1 MKSLRDSFDEYVLQV
16 VDGDT
21 ELDPDATYDADLMA
35 QLVDWATFWETDHSA
50 EEWMVQP
57 ILAVGRSHAMFAPG
71 GTGKSLLSLWLAA
84 NIATGGTVFGQ
95 QLTARSVL
103 YLDYEMTADDL
114 ADRLEAIGCDT
125 ADVLANLHYALL
137 PSLPP
142 ADGPDGGK
150 AILRL
155 AELVGAEIVVID
167 TFGRAIEG
175 DENDADTVRSF
186 YRWTGLHLKAAGIA
200 YLRVDHAG
208 KDIAKGQRGTSAKND
223 DVDVV
228 WQMTKTDD
236 GVRLTAKKR
245 RMGWVPEKIELTITD
260 DPLHYDTLDRPGY
273 PAGTKDA
280 MNLLDGLGI
289 DPALSYRKVGPMI
302 REKGHKVST
311 DVLRAAIVAR
321 RKALEN
327 LALDVAWSP
336 QSVQKVHRSEFRCT
350 PDTDG
355 SGAPSGAPLCERCKT
370 PASRCTCTH
379 SGAVG
384 APLPGK
390 GVHPPLPSSG
400 APSPDP
406 GGLGDDGDA
415 TDPIVDPFN

>member
-1 MKSLRDSFDEYVLQV
+1 MSLRDSFDEFVLQV
-16 VDGDT
+16 VDGDA

-84 NIATGGTVFGQ
+84 KIATGGVVFGQ

-125 ADVLANLHYALL
+125 AEVLENLHYALL
-137 PSLPP
+137 PSLPS
-142 ADGPDGGK
+142 ADKPEGGK

-186 YRWTGLHLKAAGIA
+186 YRWTGIHLKGAGIA

-208 KDIAKGQRGTSAKND
+208 KDVAKGQRGTSAKND

-236 GVRLTAKKR
+236 GVRLNAKKR
-245 RMGWVPEKIELTITD
+245 RMGWVPEKVDLTITD

-280 MNLLDGLGI
+280 MNILDGLSI
-289 DPALSYRKVGPMI
+289 DHTLSYRKVGPMI

-321 RKALEN
+321 RKALEII
-327 LALDVAWSP
+327 ALDVAWSP
-336 QSVQKVHRSEFRCT
+336 QSVSKVHRSDFRCT
-350 PDTDG
+350 PDDEG
-355 SGAPSGAPLCERCKT
+355 PGAPAGAPHGDRCKT
-370 PASRCTCTH
+370 PGRRCTCAPH
-379 SGAVG
+379 GASGA
-384 APLPGK
+384 PPPGR
-390 GVHPPLPSSG
+390 GVHPPLPRSG

-406 GGLGDDGDA
+406 E
-415 TDPIVDPFN
+415 PIVDPFN